1 MTTATVGAKG
11 GVKPRVG
18 LVGAGRVKNPAA
30 AGKATT
36 PLLNQ
41 KTAAL
46 GGQGK
51 SAAVLAR
58 GTTSVASLAAAKP
71 EGEVKAEDER
81 EVPVECGQVVLIES
95 SSEAPH
101 EAPEEHH
108 HENVEVPAS
117 DVGSRESVPTS
128 PLLEGEEVHYSE
140 GSVREDNVTPPP
152 PVSGSDNEHEHESEH
167 PGEEEYGA
175 SQLSEEQQAELLKDD
190 VPALP
195 EPSEKEVT
203 EAAAHPGADEHL
215 EKVVPPYQPSV
226 LPTGEQVDEEKLE
239 KVEGMTDDA

>member
-1 MTTATVGAKG
+1 M
-11 GVKPRVG
+11 KPRVG

-36 PLLNQ
+36 PVLNQ
-41 KTAAL
+41 KTA
-46 GGQGK
+46 GGQVK

-58 GTTSVASLAAAKP
+58 GTVSVAAAKP
-71 EGEVKAEDER
+71 EGVVKAEDER

-101 EAPEEHH
+101 GAPEEPHH
-108 HENVEVPAS
+108 GNVELPVS
-117 DVGSRESVPTS
+117 DVGSHESVPTS
-128 PLLEGEEVHYSE
+128 PLLESEEVHYSE
-140 GSVREDNVTPPP
+140 GIVREDNVTPP

-167 PGEEEYGA
+167 PGEEEDGV

-190 VPALP
+190 VPAVP

-203 EAAAHPGADEHL
+203 EAAAHPGAEEHL
-215 EKVVPPYQPSV
+215 EKVIPPYQPSV

-239 KVEGMTDDA
+239 KIEGIIDDA